1 MSPLFC
7 DPQQMQVCRV
17 LVVERSKTTIEATSR
32 RQTGKSLSLTL
43 IIETIH
49 LEIVF
54 DQVQVQVS
62 GR

>member
-1 MSPLFC
+1 
-7 DPQQMQVCRV
+7 MQVCRV